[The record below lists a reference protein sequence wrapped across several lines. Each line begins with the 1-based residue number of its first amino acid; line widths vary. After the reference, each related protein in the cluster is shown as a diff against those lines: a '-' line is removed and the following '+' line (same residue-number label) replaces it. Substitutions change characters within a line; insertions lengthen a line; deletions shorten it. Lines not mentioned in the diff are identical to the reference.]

1 MSKRAYLCITDGSD
15 SKIND
20 PSAWAIVRPRKRRS
34 RWSNAND
41 DKTYVPGMPTQL
53 PPNLTPAQEKMYIL
67 QLQIEDITRRLKT
80 GDLGIP
86 ANPEDR
92 SPSPEPVYSSDG
104 KRLNTREYRT
114 RKTMEENRHN
124 FIQQMLELN
133 PDYKP
138 PIDYRAPQNKITDKI
153 FIPQEDHPHINFV
166 GLLIGPRGNTLKAL
180 EKEVLLQFPITGAKI
195 IIRGKGSVKDGKLIR
210 RDGMPIPGEDEPLHA
225 FVSAATPES
234 CQKAVEKIQSIIRQG
249 IEVPEGENDL
259 RKSQLRELALLNGT
273 LREHEGLARLRAMAE
288 AQNIATNKIQCSMC
302 GGFGHLASDCKL
314 RDPSVTM
321 EHMGINPMERAK
333 MDSEYTALMAELGV
347 GYGGGAANLPPGVTP
362 GMRSTRSGP
371 PKQPPPPGVVPAP
384 EEEGEDK
391 GSGTPTSTTT
401 SVLPP
406 PPQVPSHPAA
416 WGYMG
421 VPNPNAAY
429 PPAVPPAGPPGAYV
443 AGHYPPPPPPPPPPG
458 HRGYQGW
465 YGPGPSGPWPH
476 PGGPGMPPR
485 HMGYGGDGS
494 GADYWAQSAGY
505 GYCPPPPPPPPPA
518 PGL

>member
-1 MSKRAYLCITDGSD
+1 MSKRAYLCITDGSEI
-15 SKIND
+15 KNND
-20 PSAWAIVRPRKRRS
+20 PNAWAIARPRKRRS
-34 RWSNAND
+34 RWSNANE

-53 PPNLTPAQEKMYIL
+53 PPNLTPDQEKMYIL

-114 RKTMEENRHN
+114 RKTMEENRHT

-138 PIDYRAPQNKITDKI
+138 PIDYRAPSNKITDKI

-180 EKEVLLQFPITGAKI
+180 EKETGAKI

-234 CQKAVEKIQSIIRQG
+234 CQKAVEKIESIIRQG

-259 RKSQLRELALLNGT
+259 RKAQLRELALLNGT

-314 RDPSVTM
+314 RDPSVSV
-321 EHMGINPMERAK
+321 EQMGINPAERAK

-347 GYGGGAANLPPGVTP
+347 GYGTGNSGVPMGAAGVRPVRT
-362 GMRSTRSGP
+362 GP
-371 PKQPPPPGVVPAP
+371 PKQPPPPGVSVAP
-384 EEEGEDK
+384 EDEEDK
-391 GSGTPTSTTT
+391 SGGTP
-401 SVLPP
+401 SVSAAAPTPPVPPISAPVPP
-406 PPQVPSHPAA
+406 PPSA
-416 WGYMG
+416 WGY
-421 VPNPNAAY
+421 PAY
-429 PPAVPPAGPPGAYV
+429 PPMPMAGPPGVYPAV
-443 AGHYPPPPPPPPPPG
+443 PYPPPPPGSQAYP
-458 HRGYQGW
+458 GW
-465 YGPGPSGPWPH
+465 YGPSGPWP
-476 PGGPGMPPR
+476 PSAPQ
-485 HMGYGGDGS
+485 GYV
-494 GADYWAQSAGY
+494 GADGNSGETDYWSQTANY
-505 GYCPPPPPPPPPA
+505 GYCPPPPPA